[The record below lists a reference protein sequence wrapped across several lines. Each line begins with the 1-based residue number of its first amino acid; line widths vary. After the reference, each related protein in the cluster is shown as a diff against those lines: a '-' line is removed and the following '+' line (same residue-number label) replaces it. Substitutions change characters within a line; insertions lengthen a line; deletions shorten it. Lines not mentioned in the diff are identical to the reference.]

1 MLQRLP
7 ITLAQVKEG
16 NSSENSVNEI
26 CRIISTRKKIAKKV
40 LMYYNTEWIQ
50 FLWTLQ
56 IDKDLIVI
64 YYY

>member
-40 LMYYNTEWIQ
+40 HNNTIKSIK
-50 FLWTLQ
+50 LL
-56 IDKDLIVI
+56 
-64 YYY
+64 

>member
-16 NSSENSVNEI
+16 NSSENLVNEI

-40 LMYYNTEWIQ
+40 LMYYNTE
-50 FLWTLQ
+50 
-56 IDKDLIVI
+56 
-64 YYY
+64 